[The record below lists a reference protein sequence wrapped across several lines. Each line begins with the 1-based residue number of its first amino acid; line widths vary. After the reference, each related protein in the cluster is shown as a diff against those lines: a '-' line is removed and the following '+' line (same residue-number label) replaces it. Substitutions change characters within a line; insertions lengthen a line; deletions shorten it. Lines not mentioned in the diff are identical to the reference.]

1 MLSSRLAPLREGVT
15 WARHVLGT
23 ALRGPVAQT
32 RTAASE
38 GLPSSLPL
46 AQGRHRQERS
56 SDPWSV
62 SVTVSVSGRD
72 GALGL
77 EPRAARSFVWPSSP
91 EPPRRPVRLRR
102 GQRSNWRDR

>member
-46 AQGRHRQERS
+46 AQGRHRREELRPLERECHG
-56 SDPWSV
+56 V
-62 SVTVSVSGRD
+62 RQ
-72 GALGL
+72 
-77 EPRAARSFVWPSSP
+77 RA
-91 EPPRRPVRLRR
+91 
-102 GQRSNWRDR
+102 